1 MSLSSWRS
9 VRRSTAVTAVVAAG
23 LLGTGLVGTANAAA
37 TTVTGT
43 VKTAGGAGVSG
54 AKVSIKVGA
63 RTPVVAT
70 TNASGAFSANVQ
82 TGSATVTLTNPNA
95 PVAGLP
101 QEWSVKNVATSI
113 VSNGVLDFALPAT
126 TSVTAR
132 VALTGTPV
140 QGAAITQC
148 STDNDAA
155 DPAVVLAGAPAVAPT
170 QEFSGATTNASGE
183 AALSVFQ
190 DTSFGRL
197 CGAFSQNGGGT
208 STKYLARSGVKN
220 SSAVSSMTL
229 FIPATVPQTGTVA
242 DSTGS
247 GKSDLKVALRSAGG
261 QVDSTSAPTTAA
273 GAFST
278 VIAPGNVFARISGRS
293 LSSAVAPPTNI
304 PRAFKAT
311 IDGTADGLSPWSL
324 RLPETVTLSVKV
336 VNGDGTPVKN
346 AVIRPF
352 KAGAYDAAT
361 PAQLVAGQP
370 NAQLSQ
376 LIYGDALSND
386 LGITSARLFPDS
398 SLGQFLVTKN
408 LGGGLSRTATVAAG
422 TVLTSSTQITV
433 VLPPA

>member
-43 VKTAGGAGVSG
+43 VKTAGGAGVAG
-54 AKVSIKVGA
+54 AKVSIKVGT

-82 TGSATVTLTNPNA
+82 TGDATVTVTNPNA

-101 QEWSVKNVATSI
+101 QEWAVKNIATSI
-113 VSNGVLDFALPAT
+113 GSSGVLTFALPAT

-132 VALTGTPV
+132 VALAATPV

-148 STDNDAA
+148 SSDNDAA
-155 DPAVVLAGAPAVAPT
+155 DPAVVLAGAAAVAPT
-170 QEFSGATTNASGE
+170 QDFTGASTNAAGE

-197 CGAFSQNGGGT
+197 CGTFSQGAGGT
-208 STKYLARSGVKN
+208 TTKYVARSGVKN

-229 FIPATVPQTGTVA
+229 FIPATVPQAGTVK

-247 GKSDLKVALRSAGG
+247 GKADLKVALRSGGG

-293 LSSAVAPPTNI
+293 LSATVAPPTNI

-311 IDGTADGLSPWSL
+311 IDGTADGLSPWNVG
-324 RLPETVTLSVKV
+324 LPETVTLSVKV

-346 AVIRPF
+346 AVIRPIT
-352 KAGAYDAAT
+352 AGAYDAAKPST
-361 PAQLVAGQP
+361 ACRGSAQRPDQPA
-370 NAQLSQ
+370 
-376 LIYGDALSND
+376 D
-386 LGITSARLFPDS
+386 LR
-398 SLGQFLVTKN
+398 
-408 LGGGLSRTATVAAG
+408 
-422 TVLTSSTQITV
+422 
-433 VLPPA
+433 